1 MIDMK
6 NEQEMI
12 LNFASEDLN
21 GVSVTHGY
29 NINNAF
35 PVHFHTTY
43 NLGLI
48 ESGEREFFYRGITHR
63 LKQGDI
69 FIIQPFEPHSCK
81 SQTQCGHN
89 YKILSFSL
97 SDRLFFPQLK
107 LQNES
112 LPTLLRTFHT
122 LIEYERTSPKLVG
135 LFNDIVSQLVTSAS
149 ESDCEV
155 HIDANR
161 KRINLA
167 KQYIENNS
175 HIELSLKEM
184 ADIACLSESHFN
196 RYFHK
201 LYGLSP
207 YAYYLA
213 CKLKKAQQVLLQ
225 EKSVTT
231 TTYEAGFFDQSHFTR
246 LFKKHVGV
254 TPGKYVKH
262 NLGNIKGDNYCEIQ

>member
-1 MIDMK
+1 MK
-6 NEQEMI
+6 KEQEMI
-12 LNFASEDLN
+12 LNFASEYLN
-21 GVSVTHGY
+21 GISVTHGY

-43 NLGLI
+43 NLGII
-48 ESGEREFFYRGITHR
+48 ESGEREFFYRGITR
-63 LKQGDI
+63 QLKQGDI

-81 SQTQCGHN
+81 SQTQCGHS
-89 YKILSFSL
+89 YKILSFGL
-97 SDRLFFPQLK
+97 SDALFFPQLK
-107 LQNES
+107 LDNS
-112 LPTLLRTFHT
+112 FLPALLSAFHT
-122 LIEYERTSPKLVG
+122 LIEYERASPKLVG
-135 LFNDIVSQLVTSAS
+135 LFNDIISKLVASAS
-149 ESDCEV
+149 ASDGEA

-161 KRINLA
+161 EKINLA

-175 HIELSLKEM
+175 HIELSLKEI
-184 ADIACLSESHFN
+184 ADIACLSESHFS

-213 CKLKKAQQVLLQ
+213 CKLKKAQHALLQ
-225 EKSVTT
+225 EKSVTA

-262 NLGNIKGDNYCEIQ
+262 NLDNIKRE